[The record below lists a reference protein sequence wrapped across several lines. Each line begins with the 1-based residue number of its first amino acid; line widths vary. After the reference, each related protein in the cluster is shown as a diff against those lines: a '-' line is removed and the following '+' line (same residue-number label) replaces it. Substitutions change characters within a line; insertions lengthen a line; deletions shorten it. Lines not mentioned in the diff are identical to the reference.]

1 MWKMTCEKGPYYI
14 QELELGNP
22 ALTKKEFFT
31 ENIIKTT
38 RITDIFIILY
48 VYLLSVIRTFRKD
61 NNFQRGQHQKLQIAI
76 ASLV

>member
-1 MWKMTCEKGPYYI
+1 MTCEKGPYYI

-38 RITDIFIILY
+38 RITDIFIILCLFIICY
-48 VYLLSVIRTFRKD
+48 SNI
-61 NNFQRGQHQKLQIAI
+61 
-76 ASLV
+76 